1 MSALSQLSSS
11 PGALFL
17 DSKVLL
23 RTPVP
28 QENGS
33 EQPLGCHGPHPPP
46 TLGRANPREGV
57 SLMTRLVM
65 LLVTE
70 SLLDEVSF
78 DLGKSRGEWG
88 GGCSHRKWPSN
99 SEREGAGLDR

>member
-1 MSALSQLSSS
+1 
-11 PGALFL
+11 
-17 DSKVLL
+17 
-23 RTPVP
+23 
-28 QENGS
+28 
-33 EQPLGCHGPHPPP
+33 
-46 TLGRANPREGV
+46 
-57 SLMTRLVM
+57 MTRLVM